1 MTESATDGETLSQ
14 NTNGSAAIDS
24 DVIERYRLLSPCTI
38 SDALASLGVG
48 RSALDGIIPAEL
60 DAKVVGPA
68 FTVTCEQP
76 ATSTRDRIDY
86 MEEIIPGSVVVVTN
100 EGRVDCSVWG
110 GQRTVAARYRGAV
123 GSVVDG
129 AYRDIPEHIAMGYP
143 VFARARTIVASQGY
157 SNPVATQE
165 TIRIGGV
172 AVSPGDLIVGD
183 ASGVVVI
190 PAEHIDQALV
200 LSEATTAKESWII
213 EQVEG
218 GSDYFQAKR
227 EAGGVQ

>member
-1 MTESATDGETLSQ
+1 MSQ
-14 NTNGSAAIDS
+14 NTTRSADIDG
-24 DVIERYRLLSPCTI
+24 DVIARYRLISPCTI
-38 SDALASLGVG
+38 SDALASVGVG
-48 RSALDGIIPAEL
+48 RCALDGIITL
-60 DAKVVGPA
+60 DLEAKIVGPA

-76 ATSTRDRIDY
+76 STSTRDRIDY
-86 MEEIIPGSVVVVTN
+86 MEQIVPGSVVVVAN
-100 EGRVDCSVWG
+100 GGRIDCSVWG
-110 GQRTVAARYRGAV
+110 GQRTVAARYRGAEGTV
-123 GSVVDG
+123 ADG

-157 SNPVATQE
+157 SNPVAIGE

-190 PAEHIDQALV
+190 PVEHVEQVLV
-200 LSEATTAKESWII
+200 LSEAATAKEQWII

-218 GSDYFQAKR
+218 GRDYF
-227 EAGGVQ
+227 EARNETSGVQ

>member
-1 MTESATDGETLSQ
+1 LSQ
-14 NTNGSAAIDS
+14 NETTTAGVDS
-24 DVIERYRLLSPCTI
+24 DVIARYRVLSPCTI
-38 SDALASLGVG
+38 SDVLASLGVG
-48 RSALDGIIPAEL
+48 RAALDGIITVDLEAT
-60 DAKVVGPA
+60 VVGPA
-68 FTVTCEQP
+68 FTVTCEHP
-76 ATSTRDRIDY
+76 STSTRDRIEY

-157 SNPVATQE
+157 SNPVAIQE
-165 TIRIGGV
+165 TIHIGGV

-190 PAEHIDQALV
+190 PAEHIEQALV
-200 LSEATTAKESWII
+200 LSEGITAKESWII
-213 EQVEG
+213 EQVEQG
-218 GSDYFQAKR
+218 KDYFEAKR